1 MEIGK
6 RIKEYRE
13 KNKITQK
20 DFAQKIGATQSFLSL
35 VENGR
40 VDIETSTMLKKVID
54 IIGEEN
60 TEKKVDKLM
69 GTLEKKVDNV
79 NSPSHYKIPGCNFES
94 IDIIRGRLGDI
105 GFMFFLEGNVTK
117 YLIRAEKKN
126 GKEDYQKAKKY
137 LSWLIDMKKIIPHEL
152 ALNEKEEIAK
162 RCQSN
167 WLNIMGGITQD
178 MKAKKVLI
186 LNGIFNQLFSAKYE
200 EASDLIDKLLKE

>member
-35 VENGR
+35 VENGS

-69 GTLEKKVDNV
+69 GALEKKMDNV
-79 NSPSHYKIPGCNFES
+79 NSPNHYKIPGCDFES
-94 IDIIRGRLGDI
+94 IDIIRARLGL
-105 GFMFFLEGNVTK
+105 GASFFLEGNVIK

-126 GKEDYQKAKKY
+126 GKEDYEKARKY
-137 LSWLIDMKKIIPHEL
+137 LNWLVEEQGSVAKL
-152 ALNEKEEIAK
+152 AFNSKEVISEE
-162 RCQSN
+162 CGTD
-167 WLNIMGGITQD
+167 WLNIIGGITQD
-178 MKAKKVLI
+178 MKAKRALI
-186 LNGIFNQLFSAKYE
+186 LNEVFNQFYDNNYKTALA
-200 EASDLIDKLLKE
+200 LIDKLLED

>member
-20 DFAQKIGATQSFLSL
+20 DFAQEIGATQSFLSL
-35 VENGR
+35 VENGS
-40 VDIETSTMLKKVID
+40 VDIETPTMLKKVID

-69 GTLEKKVDNV
+69 GALEKKMDNV
-79 NSPSHYKIPGCNFES
+79 NSPNHYKIPGCDFES
-94 IDIIRGRLGDI
+94 IDIIRARLGL
-105 GFMFFLEGNVTK
+105 GTSFFLEGNVIK

-126 GKEDYQKAKKY
+126 GKEDYEKARKY
-137 LSWLIDMKKIIPHEL
+137 LNWLVEEQGSVAEL
-152 ALNEKEEIAK
+152 AFNSKEVISEE
-162 RCQSN
+162 CGTD
-167 WLNIMGGITQD
+167 WLNIIGGITQD

-186 LNGIFNQLFSAKYE
+186 LNEIFNQLFSAKYE

>member
-13 KNKITQK
+13 KNKISQK

-35 VENGR
+35 VENGS
-40 VDIETSTMLKKVID
+40 VDIETPTMLKKVID

-69 GTLEKKVDNV
+69 GALEKKVDNV

-94 IDIIRGRLGDI
+94 IDIIRARLGL
-105 GFMFFLEGNVTK
+105 GTSCFLEGNVIK

-126 GKEDYQKAKKY
+126 GKEDYEKARKY
-137 LSWLIDMKKIIPHEL
+137 LNWLVEEQGSVAEL
-152 ALNEKEEIAK
+152 AFNSKEVISEK
-162 RCQSN
+162 CGTD
-167 WLNIMGGITQD
+167 WLNIIGGIAQD
-178 MKAKKVLI
+178 MKVKRALI
-186 LNGIFNQLFSAKYE
+186 LNEVFNQFYDNNYKTALA
-200 EASDLIDKLLKE
+200 LIDKLLEE

>member
-35 VENGR
+35 VENGS
-40 VDIETSTMLKKVID
+40 VDIETPTMLKKVID

-69 GTLEKKVDNV
+69 GALEKKVDNV

-94 IDIIRGRLGDI
+94 IDIIRARLGL
-105 GFMFFLEGNVTK
+105 GTSCFLEGNVIK

-126 GKEDYQKAKKY
+126 GKEDYEKARKY
-137 LSWLIDMKKIIPHEL
+137 LNWLVEVQGSVAEL
-152 ALNEKEEIAK
+152 AFNSKEVISEK
-162 RCQSN
+162 CGTD
-167 WLNIMGGITQD
+167 WLNIIGGIAQD
-178 MKAKKVLI
+178 MKVKRALI
-186 LNGIFNQLFSAKYE
+186 LNEVFNQFYDNNYKTALA
-200 EASDLIDKLLKE
+200 LIDKLLEE

>member
-35 VENGR
+35 VENGS

-69 GTLEKKVDNV
+69 GALEKKVDNV
-79 NSPSHYKIPGCNFES
+79 NSPIHYKIPGCNFES
-94 IDIIRGRLGDI
+94 IDIIRERLGDV

-152 ALNEKEEIAK
+152 ALNDKEEIAEE
-162 RCQSN
+162 CGTE
-167 WLNIMGGITQD
+167 WLNIIGGITQD
-178 MKAKKVLI
+178 MKAKRALI
-186 LNGIFNQLFSAKYE
+186 LNEIFNQLFSAKYE
-200 EASDLIDKLLKE
+200 EATDLIDKLLEE

>member
-35 VENGR
+35 VENGS
-40 VDIETSTMLKKVID
+40 VDIETPTMLKKVID

-69 GTLEKKVDNV
+69 EALEKKVDNV
-79 NSPSHYKIPGCNFES
+79 NSPNHYKIPGCNFES
-94 IDIIRGRLGDI
+94 IDIIRERLGDI

-152 ALNEKEEIAK
+152 AFNSKEVISEE
-162 RCQSN
+162 CDTN
-167 WLNIMGGITQD
+167 WLNIISGITQD
-178 MKAKKVLI
+178 MKAKRALI
-186 LNGIFNQLFSAKYE
+186 LNEVFNQLFSAKYE
-200 EASDLIDKLLKE
+200 EATDLIDKLLED